1 VPAQDNKDNSLQIDA
16 ASFLQKLNINGQQ
29 KCKGPII
36 NLKLLNFIYT
46 KLATSFPENLTQNVV
61 VAAIFAIFAGLRN
74 GGAEFALL
82 Q

>member
-1 VPAQDNKDNSLQIDA
+1 VPAQDNKDNYLQIDA
-16 ASFLQKLNINGQQ
+16 ASFFQKLNINRQQ

-46 KLATSFPENLTQNVV
+46 KLATS
-61 VAAIFAIFAGLRN
+61 
-74 GGAEFALL
+74 L